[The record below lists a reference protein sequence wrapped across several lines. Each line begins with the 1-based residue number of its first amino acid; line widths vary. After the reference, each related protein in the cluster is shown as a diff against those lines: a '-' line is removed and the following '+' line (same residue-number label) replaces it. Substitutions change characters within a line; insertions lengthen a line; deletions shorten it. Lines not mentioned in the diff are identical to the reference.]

1 MTADTNGAHFRPKV
15 EGAGRLYNIYNPY
28 FHWSQQVPNVFYEV
42 GYGYGF
48 STSNLYQSTVSDS
61 GVSRSLLATYPG
73 AICLAKSVSPDG
85 KKLIVFSYPQ
95 GTVYPTTVFPAFNI
109 DVAAGYALDRDLGLY
124 GNTPA
129 TVTQLHNQ
137 FVAGDGTWW
146 FMEPEGSNAWWI
158 LQAVG
163 SAADGGPFCDNS
175 DFPVTDP
182 DYDFGECIPGSTP
195 GGSHPDP
202 FGCEEWGH
210 LCPDRWGVYALFSN
224 GEVNPI
230 GASIW
235 DIENHEYLVETFGG
249 GDQHNDWNGFTD
261 WFVWTS
267 GTPNDRIYT
276 AKYDNPDS
284 RVEVCYTHMRLYG
297 GTQYFTDTRPGQS
310 PDGTKVAWHSEF
322 LNGQDATDCFWSVV
336 YYPYPPT
343 DLAASGSG
351 GNIAVSFL
359 PPKYTDRLWE
369 NTSTGF
375 VDSVNGEVL
384 YAREIK
390 QYHVWRSSAGTRGW
404 SPVGTVA
411 AESGNDPVTNT
422 LKPRV
427 NGDWVSPHEQAWAL
441 PTIPATGPG
450 TTR

>member
-1 MTADTNGAHFRPKV
+1 MAVPENLDETFARQARHATATWGAAYLENPTTFQWQPETFMYYDVTTGHEVWKMTNTPGLVNFYHNDTSMAVWSADGKRIALASVRPTQSYDATGHYIWMTADTNGAHFRPKV

-195 GGSHPDP
+195 GGCTQIHS
-202 FGCEEWGH
+202 
-210 LCPDRWGVYALFSN
+210 GVKN
-224 GEVNPI
+224 G
-230 GASIW
+230 
-235 DIENHEYLVETFGG
+235 DIF
-249 GDQHNDWNGFTD
+249 
-261 WFVWTS
+261 
-267 GTPNDRIYT
+267 
-276 AKYDNPDS
+276 A
-284 RVEVCYTHMRLYG
+284 
-297 GTQYFTDTRPGQS
+297 
-310 PDGTKVAWHSEF
+310 
-322 LNGQDATDCFWSVV
+322 
-336 YYPYPPT
+336 PT
-343 DLAASGSG
+343 DGESMRCS
-351 GNIAVSFL
+351 
-359 PPKYTDRLWE
+359 PTER
-369 NTSTGF
+369 ST
-375 VDSVNGEVL
+375 
-384 YAREIK
+384 R
-390 QYHVWRSSAGTRGW
+390 
-404 SPVGTVA
+404 
-411 AESGNDPVTNT
+411 
-422 LKPRV
+422 
-427 NGDWVSPHEQAWAL
+427 
-441 PTIPATGPG
+441 
-450 TTR
+450 